1 MNTTTVSNNGT
12 APVAAIN
19 LERIKRDVIEVPI
32 VGTAPLIVHRF
43 DEKAKQIMLE
53 AQQTKTR
60 KKKEA
65 KDPVA
70 DFERSMHRL
79 ADGGHGFPAVGFKAA
94 IVDAARLYDG
104 VKMTEL
110 KAALHV
116 IGEGNEQLVRLAAAD
131 PRMREDSVRVG
142 MGTADLRYRAQYDE
156 WAAVLTIRYIPS
168 QISAASVVA
177 LVDAAGLGGIG
188 EWRPS
193 KAKTGIYGTFEV
205 AS

>member
-1 MNTTTVSNNGT
+1 MTTTAQTS
-12 APVAAIN
+12 AAIN
-19 LERIKRDVIEVPI
+19 LEKITRAVIDVPI

-60 KKKEA
+60 KKKEP

-79 ADGGHGFPAVGFKAA
+79 SDGTHGFPAVAFKAA
-94 IVDAARLYDG
+94 IVDAARLFDG
-104 VKMTEL
+104 VKMTEI
-110 KAALHV
+110 KAALSV
-116 IGEGNEQLVRLAAAD
+116 IGEGNEQLIRLDAAS
-131 PRMREDSVRVG
+131 PRMREDTVRIG

-156 WAAVLTIRYIPS
+156 WSAVLPIRYVPA
-168 QISAASVVA
+168 QISAESVVA
-177 LVDAAGLGGIG
+177 LVDAAGLGGVG

-193 KAKTGIYGTFEV
+193 KAKTGIFGTFEV
-205 AS
+205 AA